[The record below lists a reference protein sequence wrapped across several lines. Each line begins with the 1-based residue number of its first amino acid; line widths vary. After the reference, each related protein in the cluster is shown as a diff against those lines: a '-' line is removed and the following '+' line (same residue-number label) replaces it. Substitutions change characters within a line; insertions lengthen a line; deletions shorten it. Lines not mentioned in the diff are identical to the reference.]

1 MRLPCRSTAVICDIL
16 LLLSASTLAA
26 ADDAATKP
34 PAAPLWIQ
42 PSGEWYGIDG
52 TWSNFM
58 FVIGSPAE
66 IVYLTPSTALSEIWT
81 ISSGGCHPVQ
91 ICINARG
98 GVFNSSLS
106 ESWQPLG
113 AWKLG
118 MNHTGMGGNGD
129 YGLETLGFVNTLTSV
144 STLLDNT
151 LVAAINDTQYYNGF
165 IGLGVTPG
173 KFGSNVSTPFIP
185 QLAQVYGTIPSHSYG
200 YTAGA
205 YYRENGKK
213 GSGTVASL
221 TLGGYDKLRFVPHG
235 NNFAL
240 DPITRLP
247 LVRLRGVTAQ
257 VTDKDEAPAANWT
270 STSRTL
276 VSMDDSIEAFI
287 DSSTPYLWLPTE
299 ICDRFADAL
308 NLTWREDLG
317 LYTFAG
323 GGEQY
328 TRFQNDESLSF
339 TFTLSSFDNTD
350 NFGQPFNVPGV
361 VNITI
366 PSAAFAQL
374 LRYPFRNVI
383 QWGESSIPYFPL
395 KRSTKEVNNN
405 TYIIGRAFMQEAY
418 IITTYDK
425 SMFSLHQALFPESA
439 SSNYSLE
446 AIARPPDSPY
456 PAFTGAPAPTGT
468 NNRLGTGQTVG
479 IVFSAFITGSILG
492 LLIWFCCRRKKSKQ
506 TPQNAESDE
515 DKREAHVTEEEEP
528 QSPVKKVFSLII
540 RKKRSRKSEVHEVHN
555 NSTQPVEVGADG
567 EHQVYEMPVP
577 PEPVELDS
585 HDLGDDETDIGVDT
599 TQGMSE
605 YELTQRKLERQM
617 RGPVPTYTP
626 TSTTHMTIP
635 TGIQEKSMQDVSQ
648 VAHYRP
654 PDTPSIASSH
664 TYANSDSFP
673 NSLPSPLTPHGD
685 WAGRMFDLPSP
696 MTVAPPPLHLYPH
709 HNNTRATTASDPS
722 SSSYSPVS
730 PLSAQTFAPSSV
742 SMSRSGSNDG
752 VSPTSLTAPSMRLP
766 PPSFQRTPIDNS
778 RVVCLGP
785 LPEHIELPTQRPPP
799 PPTPTT
805 RVFNSDG
812 QPIEGV
818 SPISPTSPLP
828 PPPGRLGGHY
838 RSETNG
844 SSETLG
850 SNFTEEE
857 AGEMM
862 TRHNGT
868 TAPPE
873 PQQPEPQPQPQ
884 PQPQRRSRLVQTEQ
898 SSSRRPQR
906 ISLLQPRQHR
916 GGEGEGEEEE
926 EEDMPNS
933 PQSMERIE
941 GRDGLIHVPQVA
953 DKRYSWEEGSG

>member
-16 LLLSASTLAA
+16 LLLSASRLAA
-26 ADDAATKP
+26 ADDAATKA

-98 GVFNSSLS
+98 GVFNSSMS

-118 MNHTGMGGNGD
+118 MNQTGMGGNGD

-144 STLLDNT
+144 STLIENT

-165 IGLGVTPG
+165 VGLGVTPG
-173 KFGSNVSTPFIP
+173 NFGSNESTPFIP

-205 YYRENGKK
+205 YYRENGNK

-235 NNFAL
+235 TNFAL
-240 DPITRLP
+240 DPMTRLP

-257 VTDKDEAPAANWT
+257 ITGKDKAPAANWT

-276 VSMDDSIEAFI
+276 VNMDDSITAFI

-299 ICDRFADAL
+299 VCDRFADAL

-328 TRFQNDESLSF
+328 TRFQNDDSLSF

-350 NFGQPFNVPGV
+350 NFGQPFNVPGI
-361 VNITI
+361 VNITV
-366 PSAAFAQL
+366 PSAAFAQV

-383 QWGESSIPYFPL
+383 QWGDSSIPYFPL
-395 KRSTKEVNNN
+395 KRSTKEGNNN
-405 TYIIGRAFMQEAY
+405 IYIIGRAFMQEAY

-425 SMFSLHQALFPESA
+425 SIFSLHQALFPESA

-456 PAFTGAPAPTGT
+456 PEFTSAPDLNTT

-506 TPQNAESDE
+506 NPQTAETDE
-515 DKREAHVTEEEEP
+515 DKREAQVAEEEEP

-540 RKKRSRKSEVHEVHN
+540 RRKRSRKPEAHEAHN
-555 NSTQPVEVGADG
+555 NSIQPVEVGADE
-567 EHQVYEMPVP
+567 EHQVYELPVP

-585 HDLGDDETDIGVDT
+585 HDLGDDETDIGVDST
-599 TQGMSE
+599 HGMSE
-605 YELTQRKLERQM
+605 YEVTQRKLERQM

-626 TSTTHMTIP
+626 ASTHMTIP
-635 TGIQEKSMQDVSQ
+635 TNHNPEKSMQDMSQ

-654 PDTPSIASSH
+654 PESPSPASSP
-664 TYANSDSFP
+664 TYASGDSLP
-673 NSLPSPLTPHGD
+673 NSLPSPMTPHGD

-696 MTVAPPPLHLYPH
+696 MTVAPPPLHLYPGG
-709 HNNTRATTASDPS
+709 RATTTSDPS

-730 PLSAQTFAPSSV
+730 PTSAQTFAPSFV
-742 SMSRSGSNDG
+742 SRSDSNDG
-752 VSPTSLTAPSMRLP
+752 VSPTSLTTASMRLP

-778 RVVCLGP
+778 RVICLGP

-805 RVFNSDG
+805 RIFNSDG
-812 QPIEGV
+812 QPIEDV

-828 PPPGRLGGHY
+828 LPPGRLGGHY

-844 SSETLG
+844 SNETLG

-857 AGEMM
+857 GEIL
-862 TRHNGT
+862 TRAVSNPVA
-868 TAPPE
+868 APE
-873 PQQPEPQPQPQ
+873 QRQRQQPRQRISRQEA
-884 PQPQRRSRLVQTEQ
+884 QRRPPPR
-898 SSSRRPQR
+898 R
-906 ISLLQPRQHR
+906 ISLLQPR
-916 GGEGEGEEEE
+916 GGADE

>member
-16 LLLSASTLAA
+16 LLLSASRIAAA
-26 ADDAATKP
+26 ADNDATKV

-144 STLLDNT
+144 STLIENT
-151 LVAAINDTQYYNGF
+151 LVAAINDTQYYTGF
-165 IGLGVTPG
+165 VGLGVTPG

-235 NNFAL
+235 TNFAL
-240 DPITRLP
+240 DPTTRLP
-247 LVRLRGVTAQ
+247 LVRLRGVMAQ
-257 VTDKDEAPAANWT
+257 VTDEDKAPAANWT
-270 STSRTL
+270 STTRTL
-276 VSMDDSIEAFI
+276 VNMDDSITAFV

-299 ICDRFADAL
+299 VCDRFADAL

-328 TRFQNDESLSF
+328 TRFQNDDSLSF
-339 TFTLSSFDNTD
+339 IFTLSSFDNTD
-350 NFGQPFNVPGV
+350 NFGQPFNVPGI

-395 KRSTKEVNNN
+395 KRSTTAVNNN

-425 SMFSLHQALFPESA
+425 SIFSLHQALFPESA

-446 AIARPPDSPY
+446 VIARPPDSPY
-456 PAFTGAPAPTGT
+456 PEFTSAPVPNTT

-506 TPQNAESDE
+506 NTQNAETDE
-515 DKREAHVTEEEEP
+515 DKREAHVMEEEEP

-540 RKKRSRKSEVHEVHN
+540 RRKRSRKPEAHEVQSN
-555 NSTQPVEVGADG
+555 NTQPVEVGADE

-585 HDLGDDETDIGVDT
+585 HDLGDDETDIGVDS

-635 TGIQEKSMQDVSQ
+635 TGGQEKSMQDMSQ

-654 PDTPSIASSH
+654 PESPSPASSP

-673 NSLPSPLTPHGD
+673 NSLPSPMTPHGD

-696 MTVAPPPLHLYPH
+696 MTVAPPPLHIYLG
-709 HNNTRATTASDPS
+709 RATTTSDPS

-730 PLSAQTFAPSSV
+730 PTSAQTFAPSSV
-742 SMSRSGSNDG
+742 SRSDSNGG
-752 VSPTSLTAPSMRLP
+752 VSPTSLTTPSMRLP

-818 SPISPTSPLP
+818 SPISPASPLP
-828 PPPGRLGGHY
+828 LPPGRLGGHY

-844 SSETLG
+844 SNETLG

-857 AGEMM
+857 GEIM
-862 TRHNGT
+862 TRHVSN
-868 TAPPE
+868 TAQPPPAEPSQRRPQQIPPE
-873 PQQPEPQPQPQ
+873 R
-884 PQPQRRSRLVQTEQ
+884 QPQRRPR
-898 SSSRRPQR
+898 R
-906 ISLLQPRQHR
+906 ISLLQPCQ
-916 GGEGEGEEEE
+916 GDEED
-926 EEDMPNS
+926 DMPNS

-941 GRDGLIHVPQVA
+941 GTDGLIHVPQVA

>member
-1 MRLPCRSTAVICDIL
+1 MVCAMFPLCNWRPTLVPLVDTA
-16 LLLSASTLAA
+16 
-26 ADDAATKP
+26 
-34 PAAPLWIQ
+34 
-42 PSGEWYGIDG
+42 GRYGIDG

-113 AWKLG
+113 AWQLG

-144 STLLDNT
+144 STLIENT
-151 LVAAINDTQYYNGF
+151 LVAAINDTKYYNGF
-165 IGLGVTPG
+165 VGLGVTPG
-173 KFGSNVSTPFIP
+173 KFGSNVTTPFIP

-235 NNFAL
+235 TNFAL
-240 DPITRLP
+240 DPMTRLP

-257 VTDKDEAPAANWT
+257 VTSEDKAPAANWT

-276 VSMDDSIEAFI
+276 VNMDDSITALI
-287 DSSTPYLWLPTE
+287 DSSTPYLWLPTDV
-299 ICDRFADAL
+299 CDRFADAL

-328 TRFQNDESLSF
+328 TRFQDDDSLSF

-350 NFGQPFNVPGV
+350 NFGQPFNVPGI

-374 LRYPFRNVI
+374 LRYPFKNVI

-395 KRSTKEVNNN
+395 KRSTKEVNDNQ
-405 TYIIGRAFMQEAY
+405 YIIGRTFMQEAY

-425 SMFSLHQALFPESA
+425 SIFSLHQALFPESA

-456 PAFTGAPAPTGT
+456 PEFSGGPKPATTSNG
-468 NNRLGTGQTVG
+468 LGTGQTVG

-492 LLIWFCCRRKKSKQ
+492 LLLWFCCRRRKSKQ
-506 TPQNAESDE
+506 KAQNADTDE
-515 DKREAHVTEEEEP
+515 DKREAQVTEEEEP

-540 RKKRSRKSEVHEVHN
+540 RRKRSRKPEAHEVHTS
-555 NSTQPVEVGADG
+555 STQPVEVGADE

-585 HDLGDDETDIGVDT
+585 HDLGDEETDIGVGS
-599 TQGMSE
+599 TQGMNMS
-605 YELTQRKLERQM
+605 
-617 RGPVPTYTP
+617 
-626 TSTTHMTIP
+626 S
-635 TGIQEKSMQDVSQ
+635 

-654 PDTPSIASSH
+654 PESPSPASSP
-664 TYANSDSFP
+664 TYANSDSLP
-673 NSLPSPLTPHGD
+673 NSLPSPMTPHGD

-709 HNNTRATTASDPS
+709 GGRATTNSDP

-730 PLSAQTFAPSSV
+730 PTSAQTFAPSSV
-742 SMSRSGSNDG
+742 SRSDSNDG
-752 VSPTSLTAPSMRLP
+752 VSPTSLTSSMRLP
-766 PPSFQRTPIDNS
+766 PPSFQRTPIDPS
-778 RVVCLGP
+778 RIVCLGP
-785 LPEHIELPTQRPPP
+785 LPEHIELPAQRPPP

-805 RVFNSDG
+805 RLFNSDG
-812 QPIEGV
+812 QPIQTV
-818 SPISPTSPLP
+818 SPISPTTPGVHGPPSPLP
-828 PPPGRLGGHY
+828 LPPGRLGGHY

-844 SSETLG
+844 SNETLG

-857 AGEMM
+857 GRIHEEIM
-862 TRHNGT
+862 TRQHSNT
-868 TAPPE
+868 QQQLPPE
-873 PQQPEPQPQPQ
+873 PQ
-884 PQPQRRSRLVQTEQ
+884 
-898 SSSRRPQR
+898 RRPQQ
-906 ISLLQPRQHR
+906 ISLLQPRQ
-916 GGEGEGEEEE
+916 GDNED
-926 EEDMPNS
+926 DMPNS

-941 GRDGLIHVPQVA
+941 GTDGLIHVPQVA

>member
-16 LLLSASTLAA
+16 LLLSASRLAAA
-26 ADDAATKP
+26 ADDAAATKP

-144 STLLDNT
+144 STLLENT

-185 QLAQVYGTIPSHSYG
+185 QLAQVYGAIPSHSYG

-221 TLGGYDKLRFVPHG
+221 VLGGYDRLRFVPHG

-257 VTDKDEAPAANWT
+257 ITDEDKAPAANWT

-276 VSMDDSIEAFI
+276 VNMDDSIEAFI

-299 ICDRFADAL
+299 VCERFADAL

-328 TRFQNDESLSF
+328 TRFQNDETLSF

-395 KRSTKEVNNN
+395 KRSTTEVNNN

-425 SMFSLHQALFPESA
+425 SMFSLHQALFPEAA

-456 PAFTGAPAPTGT
+456 PEFTSAPAPTGT

-492 LLIWFCCRRKKSKQ
+492 ALIWFCCRRKKSKQ
-506 TPQNAESDE
+506 NSQNSETDE

-540 RKKRSRKSEVHEVHN
+540 RRKRSRKPEIHEVHN

-567 EHQVYEMPVP
+567 ENQVYEMPVP

-585 HDLGDDETDIGVDT
+585 HDLGDDETDVGVDSA
-599 TQGMSE
+599 QGMSE

-635 TGIQEKSMQDVSQ
+635 TGVMQQEKSMQDMSR

-654 PDTPSIASSH
+654 PDTPSPVSSP

-673 NSLPSPLTPHGD
+673 NSLPSPMTPHGD

-696 MTVAPPPLHLYPH
+696 MTVAPPPLHLYPPSQQHHHH
-709 HNNTRATTASDPS
+709 HNRTSDPAG
-722 SSSYSPVS
+722 SSYSPVS
-730 PLSAQTFAPSSV
+730 PTSAQTFAPSSV
-742 SMSRSGSNDG
+742 SMSRSDSNDG
-752 VSPTSLTAPSMRLP
+752 VSPTSLTSSVRLP
-766 PPSFQRTPIDNS
+766 PPSFQRTPINNS
-778 RVVCLGP
+778 QIVCLGP
-785 LPEHIELPTQRPPP
+785 LPEHIELPTQRPPQ

-805 RVFNSDG
+805 RVFHSNG
-812 QPIEGV
+812 QPVDGGV
-818 SPISPTSPLP
+818 SPVSPTSPLP
-828 PPPGRLGGHY
+828 LPPGRLGGGHY
-838 RSETNG
+838 RSENNG

-857 AGEMM
+857 AGEMILGRGGN
-862 TRHNGT
+862 TIQPTQG
-868 TAPPE
+868 E
-873 PQQPEPQPQPQ
+873 QQ
-884 PQPQRRSRLVQTEQ
+884 QRRLGQV
-898 SSSRRPQR
+898 PQR
-906 ISLLQPRQHR
+906 ISLLQPQPPPPPRGGR
-916 GGEGEGEEEE
+916 GGEQEEDDDN
-926 EEDMPNS
+926 DMPNS